1 MGASIEMK
9 RVRRFV
15 AAGAMV
21 AGLTI
26 GVGAV
31 SAASAQDQH
40 SGGETPTTAKVD
52 PGGEVLGT
60 TQTRGGGALPLT
72 GGDIAGLVAV
82 GLGAAAVGSAAVVG
96 SRRRAS
102 NATA

>member
-1 MGASIEMK
+1 MGESIEIN
-9 RVRRFV
+9 RVRRLV
-15 AAGAMV
+15 V
-21 AGLTI
+21 AGTMVVGLA
-26 GVGAV
+26 VGAGT
-31 SAASAQDQH
+31 ASAQDQH

-52 PGGEVLGT
+52 PGAEVLGN
-60 TQTRGGGALPLT
+60 TQSRGGGALPLT

-102 NATA
+102 NAPA

>member
-1 MGASIEMK
+1 MGESIEIN
-9 RVRRFV
+9 RVRRLV
-15 AAGAMV
+15 V
-21 AGLTI
+21 AGTMVVGLAI
-26 GVGAV
+26 GTG
-31 SAASAQDQH
+31 AASAAPAPDQH

-52 PGGEVLGT
+52 PGAEVLGN
-60 TQTRGGGALPLT
+60 TQSRGGGALPLT

-102 NATA
+102 NAPA